1 MASRESGVRPRPASA
16 RQIRIFCDADVLVAG
31 SASTT
36 GASHVLLKLSE
47 VTLIE
52 CLTSLY
58 AIEEAERNLRVKLPD
73 DVPTFRLI
81 VRTAIIVVPSPSAS
95 AVRTLTGQ
103 ANTKDL
109 PILAAALAC
118 RADSLTTFNARHFR
132 PRNSPPIILQPGEV
146 LTRIRASLAR
156 LLD

>member
-1 MASRESGVRPRPASA
+1 MRL
-16 RQIRIFCDADVLVAG
+16 IRIFCDADVLVAG

-36 GASHVLLKLSE
+36 GASHVFLKISE
-47 VTLIE
+47 LTLIE

-58 AIEEAERNLRVKLPD
+58 AIEEAERNLQAKLPD

-81 VRTAIIVVPSPSAS
+81 VRAAVAVVPSPSPS
-95 AVRTLTGQ
+95 VVRTLMGQ
-103 ANTKDL
+103 ASAKDL

-118 RADSLTTFNARHFR
+118 RADFLTTFNARHFR